1 MNHLAR
7 GKSPPDAK
15 GSREPSATHCR
26 RTVLRR
32 RPLVI
37 AHRGASRQAP
47 ENTLPAFAAALSL
60 GVDLVEFD
68 YQAAADGTPVAIHDA
83 DLIRTTNAGEILGP
97 TRLKVAERNWPEL
110 AKLDAGS
117 WFSPAF
123 RGTPLPSLADA
134 LAAVASGA
142 VALVERKSGDAATL
156 CRWLQA
162 TNLPRRVVV
171 QSFDWQF
178 LTDCRRLD
186 PQLTLAVLGE
196 EALSAEQLDAAVALG
211 ASAVAWDDAITSVGS
226 IAMIHAR
233 GLKAWVWTVDDPARQ
248 RQLLA
253 WGVDGLITNDPA
265 GLLHL
270 LGRG

>member
-1 MNHLAR
+1 MLTPVNQRQLTAAELCAR
-7 GKSPPDAK
+7 
-15 GSREPSATHCR
+15 C
-26 RTVLRR
+26 

-60 GVDLVEFD
+60 GVDLIEFD
-68 YQAAADGTPVAIHDA
+68 YQAAADGTPVVIHDA
-83 DLIRTTNAGEILGP
+83 DLDRTTNARDILGCGP
-97 TRLKVAERNWPEL
+97 LKVADSTWPEL
-110 AKLDAGS
+110 ARLDAGS

-134 LAAVASGA
+134 LAAIVPGA

-156 CRWLQA
+156 CRWLEA
-162 TNLPRRVVV
+162 TNLTERVAV

-178 LTDCRRLD
+178 LADCRRFV

-196 EALSAEQLDAAVALG
+196 KALTSGRLDAAMDLG
-211 ASAVAWDDAITSVGS
+211 ASAVAWHDANTDAGS
-226 IAMIHAR
+226 IAAIHAR

-253 WGVDGLITNDPA
+253 WGVDGVITNDPA
-265 GLLHL
+265 GLLRE
-270 LGRG
+270 LGPG